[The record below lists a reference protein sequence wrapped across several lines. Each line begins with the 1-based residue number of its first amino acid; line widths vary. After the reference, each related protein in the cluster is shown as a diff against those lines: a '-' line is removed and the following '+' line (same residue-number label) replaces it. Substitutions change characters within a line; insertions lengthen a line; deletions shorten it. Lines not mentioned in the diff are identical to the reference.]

1 MAMPPGQHQLV
12 GLVAGARASGS
23 TGATS
28 TSLPELVT
36 FVGFVDGY
44 VTAPW
49 GSTAD
54 WLLMYL
60 DSQLQQWLLVE
71 GSGIQESDRIVNDIA
86 PSQERDVIWVR
97 RNAAV
102 GWGRGTQSDEA
113 RFLTGEFTQAGDFAA
128 APGGGTM
135 AATTGEFCGAGTA
148 LCCRRPSQG

>member
-12 GLVAGARASGS
+12 NLLSGARASGS
-23 TGATS
+23 TDATS

-49 GSTAD
+49 ASNAE

-71 GSGIQESDRIVNDIA
+71 ASGIQDSDKIVNDVA
-86 PSQERDVIWVR
+86 PAAERDVIWVR

-102 GWGRGTQSDEA
+102 GRGTGTQSDEA

-135 AATTGEFCGAGTA
+135 AASTGEFCGGGTA
-148 LCCRRPSQG
+148 LCCRRPSQ